1 LGFGSVTA
9 AAATAVSSA
18 VVGSAAAVA
27 TGGAGAL
34 SKGEAVDKE
43 VGAVAVGGEMELLQR
58 VDVNSLLVFNA
69 NCDDDKRDD
78 SEDEEEDFDDEKEEL
93 CEGSWARLGGR
104 LARESLLLFDWEL
117 AGKVNGLG

>member
-1 LGFGSVTA
+1 
-9 AAATAVSSA
+9 
-18 VVGSAAAVA
+18 
-27 TGGAGAL
+27 
-34 SKGEAVDKE
+34 
-43 VGAVAVGGEMELLQR
+43 MELLQR
-58 VDVNSLLVFNA
+58 VGVSSLLVFNT